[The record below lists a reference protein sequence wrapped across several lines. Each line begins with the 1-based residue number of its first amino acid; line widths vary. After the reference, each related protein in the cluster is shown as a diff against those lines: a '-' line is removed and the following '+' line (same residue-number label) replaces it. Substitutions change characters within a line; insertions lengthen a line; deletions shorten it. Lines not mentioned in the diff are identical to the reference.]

1 MRLIVLASASA
12 LALAACNPS
21 EPAADSAAEID
32 TTAGTDTTDTGHDMA
47 AMDDTMAAADTTDD
61 ANTAETPDG
70 YTFHTYPE
78 KVETVHLP
86 AAAGGAWT
94 ATASDTALVVVG
106 EAKDETMP
114 DGSVHHVVKVTPK
127 ASGNATVKF
136 ERREGA
142 DASAA
147 PVETRTIN
155 FMVH

>member
-1 MRLIVLASASA
+1 MRLIILASASA

-21 EPAADSAAEID
+21 DPAADSAATPAE
-32 TTAGTDTTDTGHDMA
+32 TAPAADAGHDMA
-47 AMDDTMAAADTTDD
+47 AMDHSMTTADSADD
-61 ANTAETPDG
+61 ANTAETPEG

-78 KVETVHLP
+78 KVEAVHLP
-86 AAAGGAWT
+86 AAPGSSWT
-94 ATASDTALVVVG
+94 AAASDTTLVVVG
-106 EAKDETMP
+106 EARDETMP
-114 DGSVHHVVKVTPK
+114 DGSVHHIVEVTPK

-142 DASAA
+142 DPSAA

>member
-1 MRLIVLASASA
+1 
-12 LALAACNPS
+12 
-21 EPAADSAAEID
+21 
-32 TTAGTDTTDTGHDMA
+32 MA
-47 AMDDTMAAADTTDD
+47 AMDHSMTTADTADD
-61 ANTAETPDG
+61 ANTAETPEG

-78 KVETVHLP
+78 KVESVHLP
-86 AAAGGAWT
+86 APAGSTWT
-94 ATASDTALVVVG
+94 AVASDTALVTVG

-127 ASGNATVKF
+127 ASGNATVTF

>member
-1 MRLIVLASASA
+1 MRLVILASASA

-21 EPAADSAAEID
+21 EPAADSSAAPAE
-32 TTAGTDTTDTGHDMA
+32 TASAADAGHDM
-47 AMDDTMAAADTTDD
+47 DTMDHEMTTADAADD
-61 ANTAETPDG
+61 ANTAETIDG

-86 AAAGGAWT
+86 AAPGGSWT
-94 ATASDTALVVVG
+94 ATASDTALVEVG

-114 DGSVHHVVKVTPK
+114 DGSVHHTVKVTPK

-136 ERREGA
+136 ERREGT
-142 DASAA
+142 DAAAA
-147 PVETRTIN
+147 PVETRIIN